1 MGLGAVFHP
10 LAISP
15 EPVPRVPAVRIDREP
30 RLFFSSV
37 LLGRHNLLAAVETV
51 RADVVTAV
59 HFTGTGFNG
68 GCRIGEEVVSAVIAA
83 LAGRFLILLNS
94 HFLNTPRGLKVNF

>member
-10 LAISP
+10 LPISP
-15 EPVPRVPAVRIDREP
+15 EPVPRVPVVRIDREP

-59 HFTGTGFNG
+59 HFTGFNG
-68 GCRIGEEVVSAVIAA
+68 GCRVGEEVVSAVIAA

>member
-1 MGLGAVFHP
+1 MP
-10 LAISP
+10 S
-15 EPVPRVPAVRIDREP
+15 

-68 GCRIGEEVVSAVIAA
+68 GSRVGQEVVSTVIAA
-83 LAGRFLILLNS
+83 LAGGFLILLNS

>member
-10 LAISP
+10 LPISP
-15 EPVPRVPAVRIDREP
+15 EPVPRVPVVRIDREP

-37 LLGRHNLLAAVETV
+37 LLGRHNLLAAVETG
-51 RADVVTAV
+51 RADVMTTMR
-59 HFTGTGFNG
+59 FTGRGFDRG
-68 GCRIGEEVVSAVIAA
+68 GRVGEEVVSAVIAA

>member
-10 LAISP
+10 LPISP
-15 EPVPRVPAVRIDREP
+15 EPVPRVPVVRIDREP

-51 RADVVTAV
+51 RADVVTEV
-59 HFTGTGFNG
+59 NFTGLRFNS
-68 GCRIGEEVVSAVIAA
+68 RSRVRQEIMSTVIAA
-83 LAGRFLILLNS
+83 LVGRFFILLDCHS
-94 HFLNTPRGLKVNF
+94 NTPL